1 MGLFIA
7 RRVLAMVPTLFLIS
21 IVCFVIIQLPPGD
34 FLTSLQALAASSGS
48 GADQAAMDNLRHQYG
63 LDQPKYVRYLK
74 WIAGFPRGDFGY
86 SFEWKRP
93 VRELIAGRLGL
104 TVLLSGLSLVIMWVI
119 AVPVGI
125 YSATHKYSAAD
136 HALTFLGFL
145 GLSVPDFLLGLIY
158 LFIGIFVFSTSV
170 SGLFPP
176 GMAEAPWS
184 LAKGLNLMNRLFW
197 PALILGAS
205 GMAQLIRILRG
216 SMLEVLG
223 QQFVTTARAKG
234 LQESTVIQKHVV
246 RVAVNP
252 LISVMGMQLP
262 HLISGATVLGIVLSL
277 PTIGPMFVRALISQD
292 MYLAGTFLLMLS
304 LLLMLGNLLADVG
317 LAWMDPRIRYE

>member
-1 MGLFIA
+1 MGVFIV
-7 RRVLAMVPTLFLIS
+7 RRLLAMVPTLFLIS

-63 LDQPKYVRYLK
+63 LDQPKYVRYVK

-93 VRELIAGRLGL
+93 VSELIAGRLGL
-104 TVLLSGLSLVIMWVI
+104 TMLLSGLSLVIMWVI

-170 SGLFPP
+170 SGLFSP

-184 LAKGLNLMNRLFW
+184 LAKVLDLANRLFW

-234 LQESTVIQKHVV
+234 VRESTVIQKHVV
-246 RVAVNP
+246 RVAINP

-277 PTIGPMFVRALISQD
+277 PTTGPMFVRSLTSQD
-292 MYLAGTFLLMLS
+292 MYLAGTFLLTLS
-304 LLLMLGNLLADVG
+304 VFLLFGNLLADVA

>member
-223 QQFVTTARAKG
+223 QQFVTTARSKG

>member
-1 MGLFIA
+1 MGGFIV
-7 RRVLAMVPTLFLIS
+7 RRLLAMVPTLFLIS
-21 IVCFVIIQLPPGD
+21 IVCFIIIQLPPGD

-93 VRELIAGRLGL
+93 VRELIAGRLGMTL
-104 TVLLSGLSLVIMWVI
+104 LLSGLSLVIMWMI

-158 LFIGIFVFSTSV
+158 LFVGIFVFSTSV

-184 LAKGLNLMNRLFW
+184 LAKGLNLLNRLFW

-234 LQESTVIQKHVV
+234 LSEATVVQKHVV

-277 PTIGPMFVRALISQD
+277 PTIGPMFVRALTSQD